1 MPIRKSRLD
10 LRYET
15 LQRETRTPVWISIGW
30 RVIFV
35 LTLVGIAVSVHWFD
49 RAGLRDNYDGDV
61 SFTDVIYFTMISI
74 TTTGYGDIAPVSERA
89 RLFDALIVT
98 PIRVF
103 VVLVFL
109 GTAYNFVFKRTWD
122 KWRMKLI
129 QKNLHDHIVV
139 CGFGTSG
146 SEAVDEL
153 LARGTDPREIV
164 VIDTSPAALER
175 AAACGCAVIE
185 ADATRDESLKAVKI
199 DRARN
204 VIVSAGRDDSS
215 ILIVLTVR
223 HLAEHVP
230 ISVLVR
236 AEDNEILA
244 RQAGATTVINPVSFA
259 GLLLAG
265 SCHGPHIA
273 DYMADLAATDGSV
286 KLSERQVAP
295 HEIGKPLASIAG
307 GIGVRIYRAGIPIA
321 FWEPYVARSHG
332 TSTSL
337 PAENRHGFA
346 RLSQEP
352 GRQRTHPDQAP
363 RRRLC
368 MSPDYAGA
376 DVVLVNTC
384 GFLDS
389 AKEESLEAIG
399 EAMAENGRVIVTG
412 CMGKEAET
420 IRARFPGVLAV
431 TGAHQYE
438 EVVGAVHEAAP
449 MPPSAFLNLVPERP
463 EAHAAPLQLSE
474 DLRGLQPS
482 LLLLHHPVAARR
494 SGQPPARR
502 DPARGGEAGRRGD
515 QGTAGDQPGHLGLWR
530 RHPPPSA
537 QWHGREVRAH
547 MTDLSRELGK
557 LGAWVRLHYV
567 YPYPHVDQV
576 IPLMAEGLILPYL
589 DIPFQHASRRAEA
602 R

>member
-15 LQRETRTPVWISIGW
+15 LQRNNRTPVWLSIGW

-35 LTLVGIAVSVHWFD
+35 LALVGIAVGVHWFD
-49 RAGLRDNYDGDV
+49 RAGLRDTYDGQV
-61 SFTDVIYFTMISI
+61 SFIDVIYFTMISI
-74 TTTGYGDIAPVSERA
+74 TTTGYGDIAPVSDRA

-164 VIDTSPAALER
+164 VIDRSAEALER

-185 ADATRDESLKAVKI
+185 ADATRDESLQALRI

-204 VIVSAGRDDSS
+204 VIVSAGRDDTS

-223 HLAEHVP
+223 HLAAVVP

-286 KLSERQVAP
+286 KLSERPAAA
-295 HEIGKPLASIAG
+295 HEIGKPLSAITG
-307 GIGVRIYRAGIPIA
+307 GIGVRIYRGGVPIA
-321 FWEPYVARSHG
+321 FWE
-332 TSTSL
+332 
-337 PAENRHGFA
+337 
-346 RLSQEP
+346 
-352 GRQRTHPDQAP
+352 
-363 RRRLC
+363 
-368 MSPDYAGA
+368 AGA
-376 DVVLVNTC
+376 
-384 GFLDS
+384 
-389 AKEESLEAIG
+389 ASLQPGDTILAIIQG
-399 EAMAENGRVIVTG
+399 DG
-412 CMGKEAET
+412 
-420 IRARFPGVLAV
+420 
-431 TGAHQYE
+431 
-438 EVVGAVHEAAP
+438 AAP
-449 MPPSAFLNLVPERP
+449 A
-463 EAHAAPLQLSE
+463 
-474 DLRGLQPS
+474 
-482 LLLLHHPVAARR
+482 
-494 SGQPPARR
+494 
-502 DPARGGEAGRRGD
+502 
-515 QGTAGDQPGHLGLWR
+515 
-530 RHPPPSA
+530 
-537 QWHGREVRAH
+537 
-547 MTDLSRELGK
+547 
-557 LGAWVRLHYV
+557 
-567 YPYPHVDQV
+567 
-576 IPLMAEGLILPYL
+576 
-589 DIPFQHASRRAEA
+589 
-602 R
+602 